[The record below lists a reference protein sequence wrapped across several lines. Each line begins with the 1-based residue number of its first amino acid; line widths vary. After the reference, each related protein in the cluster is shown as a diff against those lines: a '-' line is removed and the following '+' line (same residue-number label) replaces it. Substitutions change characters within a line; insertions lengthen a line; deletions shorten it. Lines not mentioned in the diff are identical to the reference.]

1 MGINSIKDSGR
12 NPEIKQI
19 TWEVRCIS
27 APAARKYCKKC
38 GGKTDFVSSGQ
49 FRVNAQKKS
58 LDIWLIYRCAACKTS
73 WNAEVFSR
81 ISPQRMP
88 DGMLERFTRNDETL
102 AEQYAMDCDFLR
114 RNGAEPRPPSYD
126 VTGEEFPLEEQVELT
141 IRSPQALPVKI
152 SAIIRE
158 KLKLSQRM
166 FSDLASEGKIRSA
179 PERDLNKCRLNHGLT
194 VVFNQK
200 AAAGK

>member
-1 MGINSIKDSGR
+1 METANKNDFGK

-19 TWEVRCIS
+19 TWEARCLS
-27 APAARKYCKKC
+27 APAVRKYCKKC
-38 GGKTDFVSSGQ
+38 GRKTDFVSSGQ
-49 FRVNAQKKS
+49 FRINAQKKS

-102 AEQYAMDCDFLR
+102 AAQYAMDCDFLR
-114 RNGAEPRPPSYD
+114 RNGVDPGTPSYN
-126 VTGEEFPLEEQVELT
+126 VSGEEFSLEEQVVLT
-141 IRSPQALPVKI
+141 IKSPQALPVKV

-158 KLKLSQRM
+158 KLKLSQRV
-166 FSDLASEGKIRSA
+166 FSDLASEGKIRSI
-179 PERDLNKCRLNHGLT
+179 PEKDLNKCRLNHGII
-194 VVFNQK
+194 VIFN
-200 AAAGK
+200 